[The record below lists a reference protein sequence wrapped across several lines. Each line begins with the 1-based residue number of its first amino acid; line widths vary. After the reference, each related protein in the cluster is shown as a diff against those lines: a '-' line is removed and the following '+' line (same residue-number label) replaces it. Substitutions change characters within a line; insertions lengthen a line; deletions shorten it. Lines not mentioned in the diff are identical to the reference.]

1 MTITNAVI
9 LDAYANIAQRTYD
22 QDATTPNVSAGANGT
37 YTEITQVVDGSLGFQ
52 ARAFFNDT
60 ANEFIVVN

>member
-1 MTITNAVI
+1 MTIPNPI
-9 LDAYANIAQRTYD
+9 LLDAYAQISKQTYD
-22 QDATTPNVSAGANGT
+22 EVSTTPNVSAGANGT